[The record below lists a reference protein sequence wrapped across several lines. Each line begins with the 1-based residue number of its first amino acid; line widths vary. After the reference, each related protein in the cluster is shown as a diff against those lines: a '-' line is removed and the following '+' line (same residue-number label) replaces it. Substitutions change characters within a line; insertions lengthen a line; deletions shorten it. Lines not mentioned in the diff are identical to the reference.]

1 MDVISHLGLGFT
13 VALTLQNILYC
24 FIGVLLGTV
33 IGVLPGIGPVT
44 TVAMLLPIS
53 FTLAPESALIL
64 LAGIYYGA
72 QYGGSTTAILVN
84 IPGEASSVVTTID
97 GHQMARQGRA
107 GPALGIAAIGSFF
120 AGCVSTLLIA
130 LAAPPL
136 AAVALEFGPA
146 EYFSL
151 MACGLIAAVVLARGS
166 LVKAIAMVVL
176 GLLLGLVGTDV
187 NSGARRF
194 NFGMT
199 GLADGVEF
207 VALSMA
213 IYGIS
218 EVAYNLEGKQET
230 SVVSAAVGRVWPSL
244 ADLRHC
250 VGAILRGT
258 ALGAMLGV
266 LPGGGALLASFAAYT
281 LEKNVARP
289 PRLFGRG
296 DIRGVAAPE
305 SANNAGA
312 QTSFIPM
319 LTLGIPGNPTMAMM
333 IGALMIHGIAPGPR
347 VMTDRPGLFWGVI
360 ASMWIGNLMLVILN
374 LPMVGIWV
382 RLLRVPYR
390 LLLPRHHRVLLH
402 RRLYHQQQA
411 VRRLRDGVLRGV
423 RLRRAQA
430 RLRAGAARSR
440 LRAGTDDGGEPAPRA
455 PDLARRPA
463 GVPAGADQPRF
474 PVGGGRPADRA
485 RGAHHPKKARGS
497 AAGVAWMCALR
508 VSQLCDNLS
517 PITFCRFYLTS
528 TANQYIRGASCSE
541 GRFLETSET
550 EQVWRPAAAARNRS
564 RGRFREDAPWLE
576 CGPGAKKATGGAP
589 RGGRPFSE
597 RVRPAPRKRHRAGHG
612 TGSTPQSPFGAPPPP
627 PERK

>member
-1 MDVISHLGLGFT
+1 MDVLSNLAVGFA
-13 VALTLQNILYC
+13 VALTLKNIAYC
-24 FIGVLLGTV
+24 FIGVLLGTI

-53 FTLAPESALIL
+53 FTLSPESALIL

-120 AGCVSTLLIA
+120 AGTVATLLIA
-130 LAAPPL
+130 VAAPPL
-136 AAVALEFGPA
+136 AAIALEFGPA

-151 MACGLIAAVVLARGS
+151 MVCGLIAAVVLAHGS

-176 GLLLGLVGTDV
+176 GLLLGLAGTDV
-187 NSGARRF
+187 NSGVRRF
-194 NFGMT
+194 DFGMT

-213 IYGIS
+213 IYGIA
-218 EVAYNLEGKQET
+218 EVAYNLEKPQQT
-230 SVVSAAVGRVWPSL
+230 SIASGPVGRVWPSL
-244 ADLRHC
+244 TDLKFC

-258 ALGAMLGV
+258 GLGAILGV

-289 PRLFGRG
+289 PRNFGNG

-347 VMTDRPGLFWGVI
+347 VMTERPGLFWGLI
-360 ASMWIGNLMLVILN
+360 ASMWIGNLMLVVLN
-374 LPMVGIWV
+374 LPLVGIWV
-382 RLLRVPYR
+382 KLLRVPYR
-390 LLLPRHHRVLLH
+390 LLYPAIIVFCCIGAYTIASKPFDLYVMAFFAIFGYVALKLDCEPAPLILGFVL
-402 RRLYHQQQA
+402 
-411 VRRLRDGVLRGV
+411 GPMMEEN
-423 RLRRAQA
+423 LRRALLIS
-430 RLRAGAARSR
+430 RGDPMVFLR
-440 LRAGTDDGGEPAPRA
+440 EPIS
-455 PDLARRPA
+455 LA
-463 GVPAGADQPRF
+463 
-474 PVGGGRPADRA
+474 
-485 RGAHHPKKARGS
+485 
-497 AAGVAWMCALR
+497 
-508 VSQLCDNLS
+508 
-517 PITFCRFYLTS
+517 
-528 TANQYIRGASCSE
+528 
-541 GRFLETSET
+541 FL
-550 EQVWRPAAAARNRS
+550 AAAALLLLVVA
-564 RGRFREDAPWLE
+564 APAIRRTRQEALKE
-576 CGPGAKKATGGAP
+576 
-589 RGGRPFSE
+589 
-597 RVRPAPRKRHRAGHG
+597 
-612 TGSTPQSPFGAPPPP
+612 
-627 PERK
+627 